1 VAEEYYDKI
10 ELVPVGEYVPK
21 LLQHRVHR
29 MVEAPGDFIAGTRQ
43 TIFGVGDARIAV
55 LICYESIF
63 PYLSRRAVKAGAN
76 VLVNITND
84 AWYGR
89 SSAPYQLLA
98 MTVLRAVE
106 NRTPVVRV
114 ANTGISAI
122 ITPLGRVEGATRLF
136 TRTTEIETVE
146 WKNVRAF
153 YSEAGDL
160 FAWLC
165 TALLALGLLASA
177 VASIRR
183 GLIATRMAE
192 N

>member
-1 VAEEYYDKI
+1 
-10 ELVPVGEYVPK
+10 
-21 LLQHRVHR
+21 
-29 MVEAPGDFIAGTRQ
+29 MVEAPTDFFPGDRQ
-43 TIFGVGDARIAV
+43 TIFKVGPARIGV

-63 PYLSRRAVKAGAN
+63 PYLSQRVVHAGAN

-98 MTVLRAVE
+98 MTVMRAIE

-114 ANTGISAI
+114 GNTGISAI
-122 ITPLGRVEGATRLF
+122 ITPLGRVEDATQLF

-153 YSEAGDL
+153 YSAAGDV

-165 TALLALGLLASA
+165 SALLALGLLATRVMSILHRTA
-177 VASIRR
+177 ASP
-183 GLIATRMAE
+183 G
-192 N
+192 